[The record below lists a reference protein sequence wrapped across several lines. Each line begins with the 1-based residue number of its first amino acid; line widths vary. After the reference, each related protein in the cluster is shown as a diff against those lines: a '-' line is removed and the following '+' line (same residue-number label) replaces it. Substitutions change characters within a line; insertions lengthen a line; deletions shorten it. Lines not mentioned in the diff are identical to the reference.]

1 LYLKKLKPMTGII
14 TLIVAGTDTGPFDSN
29 ADGYSSAFASSV
41 SKLELT
47 NGYPSNDLPG
57 CTTVKNK
64 IYWIM
69 QIL

>member
-1 LYLKKLKPMTGII
+1 MTGII

-47 NGYPSNDLPG
+47 NGYPSNDFLLVA
-57 CTTVKNK
+57 TTVKNK